1 MQVLN
6 IFHVLIAIALVAFI
20 LIQKGQG
27 ATAGAAFGS
36 GASGTVFGARGAGN
50 FLSRTTWVLAA
61 LFCTISLVMAV
72 MVSRTSALP
81 ENDLGVVGTGQTQ
94 EAPVIESDGVVI
106 DEGESELSV
115 GADEPTDSDMPLMNS
130 DSRDAASD
138 GDMPV
143 PDTGVI
149 ENAVTEEPQAVTDG
163 SDGEGPDTD
172 GS

>member
-1 MQVLN
+1 
-6 IFHVLIAIALVAFI
+6 
-20 LIQKGQG
+20 
-27 ATAGAAFGS
+27 
-36 GASGTVFGARGAGN
+36 
-50 FLSRTTWVLAA
+50 
-61 LFCTISLVMAV
+61 MAV

-81 ENDLGVVGTGQTQ
+81 ENDLGVVGAGQTQ

-115 GADEPTDSDMPLMNS
+115 GVDEPTDSDMPLMNS
-130 DSRDAASD
+130 DSGDAASD

-143 PDTGVI
+143 LDTDVI
-149 ENAVTEEPQAVTDG
+149 DNAVTEEPQAVTDG